1 MSSLDLTRDWLQTV
15 LRPYPSRER
24 IIPEVLGVLTQ
35 WKTLAVKTDAFTF
48 DSGLTALLL
57 LLHGTI
63 PITYRGATYHIPIH
77 VWIPLEYPRNPP
89 LAFVVPTKEMGV
101 RKGREVEPGGRVTEE
116 VVNEWWRTWE
126 TKTIETLLKHL
137 TAIFS
142 ASPPVYA
149 RPPEQSTASPSRP
162 SVVTQM
168 SPQPTGARAAQSPA
182 TLPTSPT
189 RNVQQPGQPPPPP
202 ARPGFM
208 PPGMP
213 ETLPQYRPAP
223 TPPPHPYPPNNV
235 QTPPRQASGSYPYQ
249 AAQSP
254 PPPAQSPPVPNRP
267 TQVPRAGS
275 LPPGSP
281 QVPNVPQRPYNP
293 STLPGGPSQLPPTA
307 QPGPPPPALGPS
319 YAQQP
324 MPQHVDPRYGPLQ
337 DGYPTGYPSHTTQQY
352 QPAPPQ
358 SYPPQPSQTSQQPP
372 LGQPASATHPSEA
385 YANPTYPAHPP
396 QPLQPPQPREPA
408 PGPQTRPSRQ
418 PMPDLLSSPEA
429 ATSSL
434 PGPSELGAPPPLP
447 PSKPPPPSLL
457 HLHSILLP
465 HLTAS
470 LPPLLQSLQNSRT
483 HLVERREDLGSGE
496 PAIRDEM
503 ARLEAV
509 KKVCDSVGRKMEDV
523 VHKGQ
528 ERVADLDERGEVS
541 VDEVVCGISIVHNQL
556 IDLVAEDNA
565 IEDTIYHICRAL
577 DAERIDLDRFLKS
590 IRSLAREQYMKR
602 ALIERILQGMG
613 QKQGW

>member
-101 RKGREVEPGGRVTEE
+101 RKGREVEPGGRVTED
-116 VVNEWWRTWE
+116 VVNEWWRSWE

-142 ASPPVYA
+142 SSPPVYA
-149 RPPEQSTASPSRP
+149 RPPEQATASPSRP
-162 SVVTQM
+162 AVVTQM
-168 SPQPTGARAAQSPA
+168 SPQSTGPRAAQSPA
-182 TLPTSPT
+182 AFPTSPIRT
-189 RNVQQPGQPPPPP
+189 AQQPGQPPPPP
-202 ARPGFM
+202 ARPAFM
-208 PPGMP
+208 PDGMP

-267 TQVPRAGS
+267 AQVPRAGS

-293 STLPGGPSQLPPTA
+293 ATRPGGPNQLSTSA

-324 MPQHVDPRYGPLQ
+324 MPQLVEPRYAPFQ
-337 DGYPTGYPSHTTQQY
+337 DGYQTGYPSQSPQQY

-358 SYPPQPSQTSQQPP
+358 SYPPQPSQTSQQTP
-372 LGQPASATHPSEA
+372 LGQPAPATHPLQA
-385 YANPTYPAHPP
+385 NANPTYPAQPP
-396 QPLQPPQPREPA
+396 QPLQPPQAREPA
-408 PGPQTRPSRQ
+408 PGPQTRPSPTRGSRVRRAGN
-418 PMPDLLSSPEA
+418 PRRDGAS
-429 ATSSL
+429 
-434 PGPSELGAPPPLP
+434 GGSEEGVRLGWEKGGRCG
-447 PSKPPPPSLL
+447 S
-457 HLHSILLP
+457 
-465 HLTAS
+465 
-470 LPPLLQSLQNSRT
+470 Q
-483 HLVERREDLGSGE
+483 GSGE
-496 PAIRDEM
+496 G
-503 ARLEAV
+503 
-509 KKVCDSVGRKMEDV
+509 GRS
-523 VHKGQ
+523 G
-528 ERVADLDERGEVS
+528 RTREVS